1 MEEINKQD
9 LIKNEQL
16 LKLMNV
22 GAIRDKGNLGQISL
36 TSLSET
42 GENKLRLVGCALTVE
57 DETEAL
63 ILILDGK
70 VNLGQK
76 IIFENNYQEEN
87 SSCNQ
92 VQGGITILEEKPG
105 YLKLNVNLEKGSW
118 IFWSQ
123 VWYPG
128 WHGRIDGKQTDVQR
142 ANYLFQ
148 ALYSPAGNHEVEF
161 LYRPDSY
168 FWGAGIT
175 AVGVAV
181 MAGGLMKTRK
191 KKYHGSDSKFK
202 ALRRNA

>member
-1 MEEINKQD
+1 MSS
-9 LIKNEQL
+9 

-22 GAIRDKGNLGQISL
+22 GAIIDNDSLGQISL

-42 GENKLRLVGCALTVE
+42 GENKLRLIGCALTVE
-57 DETEAL
+57 DENEAL

-70 VNLGQK
+70 VNLDKK
-76 IIFENNYQEEN
+76 IIFENNYQEKN

-92 VQGGITILEEKPG
+92 VQGGIAILEEKPG
-105 YLKLNVNLEKGSW
+105 YLKLNVNIENGSW

-128 WHGRIDGKQTDVQR
+128 WSGRIDGKQTDVQR

-175 AVGVAV
+175 AVGIAA
-181 MAGGLMKTRK
+181 MAGGLMRTRK
-191 KKYHGSDSKFK
+191 EKHHGSGSKSE
-202 ALRRNA
+202 ALRRNI